1 MTESL
6 ALPLTI
12 WGIVWFAEFLAASKK
27 AAVLNATD
35 EDHKRALQR
44 TKRALV
50 FCAMTLAAAML
61 TRYDA
66 WFLGVA
72 VGIAV
77 LVSWFSL
84 YACLRNKFKFAILV
98 LLTLSATVPLF
109 WLAYN
114 FRVS

>member
-61 TRYDA
+61 PRYDA

-77 LVSWFSL
+77 LASWFPL
-84 YACLRNKFKFAILV
+84 YAWLRKTLKFPIRAFVV
-98 LLTLSATVPLF
+98 LTRTVP
-109 WLAYN
+109 
-114 FRVS
+114 